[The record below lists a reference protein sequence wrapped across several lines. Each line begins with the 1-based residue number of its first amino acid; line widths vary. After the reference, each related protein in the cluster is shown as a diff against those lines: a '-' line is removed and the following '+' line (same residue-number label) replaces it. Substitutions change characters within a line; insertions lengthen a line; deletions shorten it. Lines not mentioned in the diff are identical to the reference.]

1 MSTSDFI
8 IDDISKDG
16 NLANVIYSEPPNYTV
31 QSTEPINYS
40 DTHTQ
45 VHQPQSSYNINSSSP
60 SSNPNRNITQSTNE
74 INSYTAWSII
84 NIICC
89 CNICFGCLALH
100 YSIKTED
107 LKGEGLVQNALITSK
122 VARNI
127 NTVITMLGLFIDI
140 IL

>member
-1 MSTSDFI
+1 MSTSDLTI
-8 IDDISKDG
+8 HDISKDG
-16 NLANVIYSEPPNYTV
+16 NLANVIYSKPPTYTV
-31 QSTEPINYS
+31 QSTEPINCS
-40 DTHTQ
+40 DTHSEVRQRQLTY
-45 VHQPQSSYNINSSSP
+45 SINSSSP

-107 LKGEGLVQNALITSK
+107 LKGEGLVQGALITSK
-122 VARNI
+122 VYHEK
-127 NTVITMLGLFIDI
+127 TSLVSL
-140 IL
+140 